1 MSPQVGHG
9 EVAIVPTIKG
19 FRRAVGAEVDGA
31 TKEAAGAFS
40 KGFASAG
47 AKAGND
53 SGRGFHAAFS
63 GQTDKTVEQ
72 LTASMRRD
80 VAKAATAVS
89 QARIKEQDSAG
100 KVRLAET
107 QLGEARAKYAG
118 DSSQVVRAEERLQ
131 SAQRELAS
139 RQEVTRDST
148 AKLKTSQSNLA
159 EATERVEREMR
170 DAAAAADHAG
180 DEFRRAGS
188 KADAA
193 TGEMSRA
200 GAGGAAGFMGGLKGG
215 LGKVAGV
222 VGVALIAAD
231 LVGTVSNVMGDA
243 VRAAVGYVQQSVV
256 AGSGLSESL
265 NAVKVSF
272 GEAAAVGI
280 GELSKLAAQSKGLS
294 QLQFNEIA
302 TQFSAFAKTIR
313 SDDVVG
319 FIDELTTR
327 GSDFASVYNIEVSDA
342 LALFQSGLAGE
353 TEPLRKYGIDLSAA
367 AVEAYALAK
376 GIGDGTGAL
385 SEAEKQQARYGL
397 LMESTAQTAG
407 DFNNTSDELANKQ
420 RILNAEWENSK
431 AKLGESL
438 LPALTDLA
446 NIANEEL
453 VPVLNDVIDKVGPEL
468 GDALKEAAPAIG
480 DMLVELAPLLPE
492 LVTLATEG
500 LPPLVDLLTELAP
513 LIVANAD
520 DITTMVTAITGFIDL
535 LEGDTTFE
543 DLGTKLFDT
552 SENFRKMTLEV
563 GRMVGRFQFAVDMVK
578 RGADE
583 IALGIAVKIQEAIN
597 WITSLP
603 SRAVAA
609 LGNVGSLLTSS
620 GRALIGGFIDGIEQ
634 MVDKAGQAASN
645 VISWVLSFFPNS
657 PAERGPLSGPGWSRL
672 RGSGE
677 AFITQWTDGAESGAK
692 RFSLPD
698 LVRQASVASLSI
710 TGTPHAGAIVGGSG
724 GVVVQ
729 ADVNVQ
735 TLERDPRRVGR
746 EIIRGVV
753 EAVGAV

>member
-9 EVAIVPTIKG
+9 EVAIVPTIKN
-19 FRRAVGAEVDGA
+19 FRRTVATEVDGA
-31 TKEAAGAFS
+31 TKEASGAFA

-47 AKAGND
+47 TKAGTD
-53 SGRGFHAAFS
+53 SGKGFHAAFS
-63 GQTDKTVEQ
+63 GQTVKTVEQ

-89 QARIKEQDSAG
+89 QARLKEQDSAG
-100 KVRLAET
+100 KVRLAEA
-107 QLGEARAKYAG
+107 QLGEARAKYAA

-148 AKLKTSQSNLA
+148 AKLKTSQANLA

-170 DAAAAADHAG
+170 DAAQAADRAG
-180 DEFRRAGS
+180 DEFRQAGS
-188 KADAA
+188 KADSA

-200 GAGGAAGFMGGLKGG
+200 GAGGAAGFLGGLKGG

-222 VGVALIAAD
+222 VGGALIAAD

-243 VRAAVGYVQQSVV
+243 VRAAVGYVQESVV

-265 NAVKVSF
+265 NAVKVAF
-272 GEAAAVGI
+272 GDAAAVGI
-280 GELSKLAAQSKGLS
+280 GELSRLAAQSKGLS

-302 TQFSAFAKTIR
+302 TQFSAFANTIR
-313 SDDVVG
+313 SNDVVG

-327 GSDFASVYNIEVSDA
+327 GSDFASVYNIEVSEA

-397 LMESTAQTAG
+397 LMESTAKTAG
-407 DFNNTSDELANKQ
+407 DFTNTSGELANQQ
-420 RILNAEWENSK
+420 RILAAEWENAQ
-431 AKLGESL
+431 AKLGTAL
-438 LPALTDLA
+438 LPALTTLA
-446 NIANEEL
+446 QVANDEL
-453 VPVLNDVIDKVGPEL
+453 VPVLNDVIDKVGPQL
-468 GDALKEAAPAIG
+468 GEALAEAAPAIG
-480 DMLVELAPLLPE
+480 EMLVELAPLIPE
-492 LVTLATEG
+492 VVTLATEA
-500 LPPLVDLLTELAP
+500 LPPLVDLLVLLAP
-513 LIVANAD
+513 LFVDWARLTSIQATVLSELFSIISGESSFGELAAKLFTSNELFRSWAQTVAN
-520 DITTMVTAITGFIDL
+520 VVVGFNIGVS
-535 LEGDTTFE
+535 EIQSGAAR
-543 DLGTKLFDT
+543 LGT
-552 SENFRKMTLEV
+552 SVAV
-563 GRMVGRFQFAVDMVK
+563 GV
-578 RGADE
+578 
-583 IALGIAVKIQEAIN
+583 QEAIN
-597 WITSLP
+597 WVTSLP
-603 SRAVAA
+603 QRALAA
-609 LGNVGSLLTSS
+609 LGNVGSLLTNS

-634 MVDKAGQAASN
+634 MINKAGQAAAS
-645 VISWVLSFFPNS
+645 VVDWVRGFFPNS
-657 PAERGPLSGPGWSRL
+657 PALRGPLSGSGWSRL
-672 RGSGE
+672 AQSGE

-698 LVRQASVASLSI
+698 LVRQASIASLSI

-753 EAVGAV
+753 EAIGAV